1 MTPPTIA
8 ARPEIVSEGLRKR
21 RPAWVERTT
30 SADHKTVSM
39 LYLGGALAF
48 LVLVAV
54 ELALMRIQLI
64 APENT
69 AIIPETFDR
78 IMSTFGATTIV
89 LFAIPLAI
97 AFIGYIVP
105 LQLGARG
112 VAFPRLGLL
121 SAWLYLAGAA
131 TIYGSFL
138 YRPSSA
144 GTLALPPLSTTTY
157 SPTHGADAWIVG
169 VGLAVLGFVLFAVNM
184 LTTFRNMRAPGMA
197 WRRAPIFSWAGA
209 AICGILLVAGTAMFA
224 ALVMLMIDRHF
235 SGIFFDSQQG
245 GAPLLYEHLA
255 WIFFTGGYV
264 IVVLFAAGAISEI
277 LPTLAR
283 KPLFSH
289 TAAAR
294 CIAAI
299 AVMGVLAW
307 IQNMYTAPV
316 PDGFKFFAMLMA
328 VGLLVPVGLL
338 IVNWVATIWQGALRL
353 NGASLFA
360 IAAIST
366 MAIGLCGELM
376 YAVIPVGWQ
385 LNNTAAAQAD
395 TAFVIVGGA
404 VLGGFAAL
412 HYWFGKLTG
421 RLMGESMARISLV
434 TILVGVHLYAWPMF
448 LAGLKG
454 QPVDIQKFYSGIG
467 VSGYNAVASVGAFI
481 LVIGI
486 IIGVVNAAASYRNGT
501 RAGHDPWGGSTL
513 EWFALSPPPSHNF
526 DVVPDVRSSEPLRDI
541 REAIAERPEIWPRHA
556 ETRHAPVPVAVGTA
570 EDSESSGPRET
581 AAEAATLDPADAS
594 PDPEVDAPS
603 TAPPSGESEGEA
615 AAPELPGSEPGP
627 EATEEAS
634 TQPTDADGKQKP
646 EGGGDAEGGPSVS

>member
-1 MTPPTIA
+1 MTPPTIS
-8 ARPEIVSEGLRKR
+8 ARPEIVSDGLRRR

-39 LYLGGALAF
+39 LFLGGALSF
-48 LVLVAV
+48 LVLAAV
-54 ELALMRIQLI
+54 ELLLMRIQLI

-78 IMSTFGATTIV
+78 IMSTFGATAIV

-97 AFIGYIVP
+97 AFIGFIVP

-131 TIYGSFL
+131 TIYMSFL

-144 GTLALPPLSTTTY
+144 GSLALPPLSTTTY

-184 LTTFRNMRAPGMA
+184 LTTFRNMRAPGMV
-197 WRRAPIFSWAGA
+197 WRRAPVFSWAGA
-209 AICGILLVAGTAMFA
+209 AICGILLVTGAAMVA

-245 GAPLLYEHLA
+245 GAPLLYQHLA
-255 WIFFTGGYV
+255 WIFFTGGYA
-264 IVVLFAAGAISEI
+264 IVLLFAAGAISEI

-289 TAAAR
+289 TAATR

-307 IQNMYTAPV
+307 MQNMYTAPI
-316 PDGFKFFAMLMA
+316 PDGFRFFAMLMS
-328 VGLLVPVGLL
+328 VGLLVPIGLL
-338 IVNWVATIWQGALRL
+338 IVNWLATVWRGALRL

-360 IAAIST
+360 IAAVST
-366 MAIGLCGELM
+366 IAIGLAGELM
-376 YAVIPVGWQ
+376 YSIVPVGWQ
-385 LNNTAAAQAD
+385 LDNTAAAQAD
-395 TAFVIVGGA
+395 TTFVIVGGA

-412 HYWFGKLTG
+412 HYWFPKLTG
-421 RLMGESMARISLV
+421 RLLGESLGRISLL

-454 QPVDIQKFYSGIG
+454 QPVDIQKFYSGVG
-467 VSGYNAVASVGAFI
+467 LSGFNAVASIGAFI

-486 IIGVVNAAASYRNGT
+486 IVGVVNAALSYRNGT

-513 EWFALSPPPSHNF
+513 EWFALSPPPAHNF

-541 REAIAERPEIWPRHA
+541 REAIRDRGDVWPRHA
-556 ETRHAPVPVAVGTA
+556 DAGHEEVAVTVGAA
-570 EDSESSGPRET
+570 EEADESGPRET
-581 AAEAATLDPADAS
+581 AAERATLDPADTNPE
-594 PDPEVDAPS
+594 PDTDAPATS
-603 TAPPSGESEGEA
+603 PPQTSPSSGEGQA
-615 AAPELPGSEPGP
+615 AESD
-627 EATEEAS
+627 TE
-634 TQPTDADGKQKP
+634 D
-646 EGGGDAEGGPSVS
+646 GPSVS